1 MAEPE
6 APPAPAPKKGRA
18 KAAEKVVEK
27 AAEKPAEKVVEKPA
41 GPPVVTA
48 VNETV
53 TLTFKGDLVALG
65 APGVDNSDEDELLDV
80 VNKKHALGFRTELTK
95 QATVR
100 VTGRKLTGPEADH
113 AFGAHQWFVCKT
125 GEDALELRVGTGAH
139 TVAVQK
145 GKYAV
150 EVVAV
155 RAPKGSGLSDYVFLL
170 REELPA
176 KLPKR
181 SSLLTI
187 ETR

>member
-1 MAEPE
+1 M
-6 APPAPAPKKGRA
+6 PPAPAAKKGRA
-18 KAAEKVVEK
+18 KAAEK
-27 AAEKPAEKVVEKPA
+27 ATEKPAEKVVEKPA
-41 GPPVVTA
+41 GPPAVMA

-80 VNKKHALGFRTELTK
+80 VNRKHALGFRTELTK

-100 VTGRKLTGPEADH
+100 VTGKKLTGPEADH

-139 TVAVQK
+139 TLAVQK

-155 RAPKGSGLSDYVFLL
+155 RAPKGSALPDYVFLL
-170 REELPA
+170 REELPV

>member
-1 MAEPE
+1 VAEPE
-6 APPAPAPKKGRA
+6 AAPTPAPAPKKTRA
-18 KAAEKVVEK
+18 KAAEK
-27 AAEKPAEKVVEKPA
+27 AAVEKPAEKAVEKPA
-41 GPPVVTA
+41 GPPALTA

-65 APGVDNSDEDELLDV
+65 EPGVDNSDEDELLDV

-139 TVAVQK
+139 TIVVPK

-155 RAPKGSGLSDYVFLL
+155 RAPKGSALPDYVFLL